1 MERTLEDMKKELEL
15 AIEEKKPLSEAID
28 VINKRIRD
36 INNEMKTYKLNN
48 KLYHPMS
55 ELTNHKGKD
64 IYSITLVERKE
75 DGTLDTEYIYNDEIF
90 RVDDNG
96 HLKYS
101 SFNCGVMNYDKKIDK
116 YVKWCHFTRKE
127 HDYIGFLDVEFDD

>member
-15 AIEEKKPLSEAID
+15 AIEERKPLSEAID

-55 ELTNHKGKD
+55 ELANHKGKD

-101 SFNCGVMNYDKKIDK
+101 SFNCGVMDYNEKIGK
-116 YVKWCHFTRKE
+116 YVEWCHFNRTE
-127 HDYIGFLDVEFDD
+127 HDYIGFLNVEFDD